1 MAFYAYGGMVVLDRH
16 VWLEATGPLQQ
27 TDHLPHAADAKVQHR
42 QSEKDWVV
50 TPGLTREVVSSGG

>member
-42 QSEKDWVV
+42 QSERRI
-50 TPGLTREVVSSGG
+50 GL